1 MEIET
6 DLAHKVSQYF
16 FIALGLFFPI
26 GIVIAFIRLRAKKRA
41 YAQSDDPST
50 PIEGTTA
57 EREKSEEEMAK
68 WSHDLRSELAKNYEI
83 VGRLNTINGY
93 SLSYVED
100 LLIELRSAGIAAEYN
115 FQQTSPLGV
124 GASMIERQG
133 DYEIFVERAKVE
145 EALPIIEKFR
155 AR

>member
-1 MEIET
+1 MEQT
-6 DLAHKVSQYF
+6 DLAHTLSQAF
-16 FIALGLFFPI
+16 FVFLGLAFPF
-26 GIVIAFIRLRAKKRA
+26 GIVIAFLRMRSKKRA
-41 YAQSDDPST
+41 YAEADDLSS
-50 PIEGTTA
+50 PILGTEA
-57 EREKSEEEMAK
+57 EREKSEQELAE
-68 WSHDLRSELAKNYEI
+68 WSHNLRNELAKTHEI

-93 SLSYVED
+93 SLPYVED
-100 LLIELRSAGIAAEYN
+100 LLQELRKAGIAAEFN

-145 EALPIIEKFR
+145 EALPIIERFR